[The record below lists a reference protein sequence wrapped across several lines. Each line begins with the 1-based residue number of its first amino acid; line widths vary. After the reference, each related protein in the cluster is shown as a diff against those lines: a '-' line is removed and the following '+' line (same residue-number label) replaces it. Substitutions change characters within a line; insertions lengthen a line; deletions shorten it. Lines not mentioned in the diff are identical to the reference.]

1 MSTTRQSV
9 FAILA
14 LAAVVSVS
22 GPTSAEA
29 QTRRRNT
36 AGSPSAGILAG
47 LTWSGMSTKDD
58 VTLKNIWGAQAGVFV
73 DQPLTPE
80 IGARIEV
87 LVSQRGAKNEITG
100 NTMRL
105 AYLDIPLLVKIGN
118 TATNDVHVH
127 AFTGLTPGFLL
138 KTDTTNGAGL
148 ASDFGADAKKFDLG
162 WVIGAGVEQHAWSF
176 DARYTFGLVTINSV
190 PNGSDYK
197 NRSLSMNVGY
207 RFR

>member
-1 MSTTRQSV
+1 MSTTRMSV

-14 LAAVVSVS
+14 IAAVISVS
-22 GPTSAEA
+22 GPASAEA
-29 QTRRRNT
+29 QTRRRNA
-36 AGSPSAGILAG
+36 AGSWSGGIVG
-47 LTWSGMSTKDD
+47 GVTWSGMSTKDD
-58 VTLKNIWGAQAGVFV
+58 VTLKQIWGAQAGVFADYPV
-73 DQPLTPE
+73 TPD

-105 AYLDIPLLVKIGN
+105 AYLDVPLLVKVGS
-118 TATNDVHVH
+118 TTTNDVHFH

-138 KTDTTNGAGL
+138 KTDTTTGSGL
-148 ASDFGADAKKFDLG
+148 ATDFGSDAKKFDLG

-176 DARYTFGLVTINSV
+176 DARYTFGLVSINSV

-197 NRSLSMNVGY
+197 NRSLSLNIGY
-207 RFR
+207 RFQ